1 MLSLNDQF
9 ELQLTPTSAKKT
21 KAAKSDVLICPKC
34 KKGEIIKGKT
44 AYGCSEYKNG
54 CDFRYTFED
63 VRKQAADKPLTKE
76 LVVDILSGNN

>member
-1 MLSLNDQF
+1 MSLNEQF
-9 ELQLTPTSAKKT
+9 ELVLTPRSAKK
-21 KAAKSDVLICPKC
+21 KNVAKINILICPKC

-54 CDFRYTFED
+54 CDFLYSFED

-76 LVVDILSGNN
+76 LVVEILSGNN